1 MHLMTPIKNTV
12 AVLIVAGAVVWAL
25 DILQLLALSVYKE
38 QYMSF
43 VLGLTLA
50 AIYLPAE
57 TEDQTGRTFG
67 WWFGVV
73 AAILGFVTCG
83 YLAVM
88 YPVLLPT
95 MIIKPMPAI
104 ICGAVLIPLMV
115 EALRRVAGLT
125 LCLILV
131 AFLFMGLFAHY
142 LPGLLEG
149 RQVRPGRLISYLMI
163 DPNGILGLP
172 LLVTSTIVVSFVLF
186 GNILNVAGGG
196 AFFTDLSL
204 AAMGRFRGG
213 TAKIAIAASAL
224 FGSVSGS
231 AVANVAST
239 GVITIPMMKKSG
251 YSPSDASAIEASAS
265 TGGQLLPPVM
275 GAVAF
280 LMAEFLNVPY
290 AEVALAALIPG
301 LLYYTCLFIQA
312 DLLAAR
318 NGITALKP
326 ADLPRAMS
334 VLVKGGH
341 YIIPFA
347 VLVTGLFKYNLEAER
362 AVAYATAVTLF
373 LGALRSYGPTR
384 LTLRGVFH
392 AVVSGG
398 RTVADIIIIGAC
410 AGAIIGV
417 LNITAVSFGLTL
429 QLVSIGE
436 SSLFLLLITAAILS
450 IIMGMGLPTLG
461 VYLLLATLTA
471 PSLVELGLTPISAHM
486 FIFFFG
492 MMSLIT
498 PPIAVAAFA
507 AANIGGAPPMKVGW
521 KAVQFSWPAFVL
533 PFLFVYSPSLLM
545 MGDPW
550 RIVVAVATAVLG
562 VALISS
568 GLVGYASRR
577 LLGWERMVAVL
588 AGACF
593 LLPDDATTY
602 GIWINLAGLPLLAFV
617 VLRLMLVREIP
628 GLGKDD
634 DTINAT

>member
-1 MHLMTPIKNTV
+1 MYMMTPIKNTV
-12 AVLIVAGAVVWAL
+12 AVLIVAGALVWAL
-25 DILQLLALSVYKE
+25 DVLQLLSLSVYKE

-43 VLGLTLA
+43 ALGLTLA
-50 AIYLPAE
+50 VIYLPA
-57 TEDQTGRTFG
+57 DADAQNGRTLG
-67 WWFGVV
+67 WWAGII
-73 AAILGFVTCG
+73 AATAGFLTCG

-95 MIIKPMPAI
+95 MIVKPIPAI
-104 ICGAVLIPLMV
+104 VCGTILIPLLV

-131 AFLFMGLFAHY
+131 TFLIIGVFAHY
-142 LPGLLEG
+142 LPGYLEG
-149 RQVRPGRLISYLMI
+149 RQVNPGRLISYLTI

-172 LLVTSTIVVSFVLF
+172 LLVTSTIVVSFVVF

-196 AFFTDLSL
+196 AFFTDLAL

-231 AVANVAST
+231 AIANVAST

-251 YSPSDASAIEASAS
+251 YSPSEASAIEASAS

-318 NGITALKP
+318 NGILALKRSE
-326 ADLPRAMS
+326 LPRATT
-334 VLVKGGH
+334 VLIKGGH

-362 AVAYATAVTLF
+362 AVAYATAVTLV
-373 LGALRSYGPTR
+373 LGVLRRYGPTR
-384 LTLRGVFH
+384 MTPRGVFDTLV
-392 AVVSGG
+392 AAGT
-398 RTVADIIIIGAC
+398 TVADIIVIGAC

-417 LNITAVSFGLTL
+417 LNITAVSFGITL

-436 SSLFLLLITAAILS
+436 SSLFLLLITAAVLS

-521 KAVQFSWPAFVL
+521 KAVQFSWPAFIL

-545 MGDPW
+545 IGEPW
-550 RIVVAVATAVLG
+550 RIAIAALTAVLG

-568 GLVGYASRR
+568 GLVGYATRR
-577 LLGWERMVAVL
+577 LLGWERVIAFV

-593 LLPDDATTY
+593 LLPHDATTY
-602 GIWINLAGLPLLAFV
+602 GAWINLAGVPLLAGLA
-617 VLRLMLVREIP
+617 LRLRLIRQIP
-628 GLGKDD
+628 DS
-634 DTINAT
+634 DTTNPV

>member
-1 MHLMTPIKNTV
+1 
-12 AVLIVAGAVVWAL
+12 
-25 DILQLLALSVYKE
+25 
-38 QYMSF
+38 
-43 VLGLTLA
+43 
-50 AIYLPAE
+50 
-57 TEDQTGRTFG
+57 
-67 WWFGVV
+67 
-73 AAILGFVTCG
+73 
-83 YLAVM
+83 
-88 YPVLLPT
+88 
-95 MIIKPMPAI
+95 
-104 ICGAVLIPLMV
+104 
-115 EALRRVAGLT
+115 
-125 LCLILV
+125 
-131 AFLFMGLFAHY
+131 
-142 LPGLLEG
+142 
-149 RQVRPGRLISYLMI
+149 MI

-204 AAMGRFRGG
+204 AVMGRFRGG

-251 YSPSDASAIEASAS
+251 YSSSDASAIEASAS

-318 NGITALKP
+318 MGITALKP
-326 ADLPRAMS
+326 THLPRAMT
-334 VLVKGGH
+334 VLFKGGH

-362 AVAYATAVTLF
+362 AVAYATAVTLL
-373 LGALRSYGPTR
+373 LGVFRSYGPTR
-384 LTLRGVFH
+384 LTLRGVFN

-436 SSLFLLLITAAILS
+436 SSLFLLLITSAILS

-593 LLPDDATTY
+593 LLPDDVTTY
-602 GIWINLAGLPLLAFV
+602 GIWINLAGLPLLAIIA
-617 VLRLMLVREIP
+617 LRLMLVREIP
-628 GLGKDD
+628 GLAKNNP
-634 DTINAT
+634 TINAT

>member
-1 MHLMTPIKNTV
+1 MHMMTPIKNAV
-12 AVLIVAGAVVWAL
+12 AVLIVAGALVWAL
-25 DILQLLALSVYKE
+25 DVLQLLSLSVYKE

-43 VLGLTLA
+43 ALGLTLA
-50 AIYLPAE
+50 VIYLPAE
-57 TEDQTGRTFG
+57 TDAQNGRTFG
-67 WWFGVV
+67 WWAGII
-73 AAILGFVTCG
+73 AATAGLLTCG

-95 MIIKPMPAI
+95 MIVKPVPAI
-104 ICGAVLIPLMV
+104 ICGTILIPLLV

-125 LCLILV
+125 LCLIL
-131 AFLFMGLFAHY
+131 ATFLIIGVFAHY
-142 LPGLLEG
+142 LPGYLEG
-149 RQVRPGRLISYLMI
+149 RQVSPGRLISYLTI

-172 LLVTSTIVVSFVLF
+172 LLVTSTIVVSFVVF

-196 AFFTDLSL
+196 AFFTDLAL

-231 AVANVAST
+231 AIANVAST

-251 YSPSDASAIEASAS
+251 YSPSEASAIEASAS

-318 NGITALKP
+318 NGILALKR
-326 ADLPRAMS
+326 AELPRATT
-334 VLVKGGH
+334 VLIKGGH
-341 YIIPFA
+341 YILPFA

-362 AVAYATAVTLF
+362 AVAYATAVTLV
-373 LGALRSYGPTR
+373 LGIFRRYGPSQM
-384 LTLRGVFH
+384 TLRGVFR
-392 AVVSGG
+392 ALVAAGT
-398 RTVADIIIIGAC
+398 TVADIIVIGAC

-417 LNITAVSFGLTL
+417 LNITAVSFGITL

-436 SSLFLLLITAAILS
+436 SSLFLLLITAAVLS

-521 KAVQFSWPAFVL
+521 KAVQFSWPAFIL

-545 MGDPW
+545 IGEPW
-550 RIVVAVATAVLG
+550 RIAVAALTAVLG

-568 GLVGYASRR
+568 GLVGYATRR
-577 LLGWERMVAVL
+577 LLGWERGVAVL

-593 LLPDDATTY
+593 LLPHDAATY
-602 GIWINLAGLPLLAFV
+602 GAWINLAGIPLLAVFA
-617 VLRLMLVREIP
+617 LRLILVREIP
-628 GLGKDD
+628 DLAADGN
-634 DTINAT
+634 TANTV

>member
-1 MHLMTPIKNTV
+1 MNLMTPIKNAL
-12 AVLIVAGAVVWAL
+12 AVLIVIGAVVWAL
-25 DILQLLALSVYKE
+25 DVLQFFSLSVYKE

-43 VLGLTLA
+43 TLGLTLA
-50 AIYLPAE
+50 VIYLPAE
-57 TEDQTGRTFG
+57 TDAQTGRTFG
-67 WWFGVV
+67 WWASIF
-73 AAILGFVTCG
+73 AAIAGFTTCG

-95 MIIKPMPAI
+95 MIVKPMPAI
-104 ICGAVLIPLMV
+104 VCGTILIPLLV

-125 LCLILV
+125 LCLIL
-131 AFLFMGLFAHY
+131 ATFLIIGVFAHY
-142 LPGLLEG
+142 LPGYLEG
-149 RQVRPGRLISYLMI
+149 RQVSPGRLISYLTL
-163 DPNGILGLP
+163 DPNAILGLP

-186 GNILNVAGGG
+186 GNILNAAGGG

-231 AVANVAST
+231 AIANVAST

-251 YSPSDASAIEASAS
+251 YSPSEASAIEASAS

-301 LLYYTCLFIQA
+301 LLYYTCLFIQV

-318 NGITALKP
+318 KGITALKRE
-326 ADLPRAMS
+326 DIPRAS
-334 VLVKGGH
+334 LVLLKGGH

-362 AVAYATAVTLF
+362 AVAYATAATLV
-373 LGALRSYGPTR
+373 LGAIRSYGPTR
-384 LTLRGVFH
+384 LTFRGVFH
-392 AVVSGG
+392 ALVTGG
-398 RTVADIIIIGAC
+398 RTVADIIVIGAS

-417 LNITAVSFGLTL
+417 LNITAVSFGITL

-436 SSLFLLLITAAILS
+436 SSLLLLLITAALLS

-521 KAVQFSWPAFVL
+521 KAVQFSWPAFIL

-545 MGDPW
+545 MGEPW
-550 RIVVAVATAVLG
+550 RIVVAVITAVLG
-562 VALISS
+562 IALISS
-568 GLVGYASRR
+568 GFVGYASRR
-577 LLGWERMVAVL
+577 LLGWERVIAVL

-593 LLPDDATTY
+593 LLPDDAATY
-602 GIWINLAGLPLLAFV
+602 GVWINLGGVPLLLAL
-617 VLRLMLVREIP
+617 VLRLRMVREIP
-628 GLGKDD
+628 RLIADSN
-634 DTINAT
+634 TANPI